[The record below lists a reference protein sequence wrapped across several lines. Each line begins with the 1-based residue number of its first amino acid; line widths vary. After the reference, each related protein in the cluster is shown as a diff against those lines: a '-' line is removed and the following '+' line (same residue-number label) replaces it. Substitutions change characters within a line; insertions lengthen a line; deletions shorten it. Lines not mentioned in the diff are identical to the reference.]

1 MRRFMMAA
9 ACLLALS
16 SNVGCF
22 IPIYSGDPAVRTRQ
36 LIYTSEDL
44 RQALQEWERAWFL
57 DQPSHLS
64 PHRVHGGVI

>member
-1 MRRFMMAA
+1 MMAA

-16 SNVGCF
+16 TNVGCF

-44 RQALQEWERAWFL
+44 RQVLQEWERLWFL
-57 DQPSHLS
+57 DGPSHLS

>member
-1 MRRFMMAA
+1 MRRYMMAA

-16 SNVGCF
+16 TNVGCF
-22 IPIYSGDPAVRTRQ
+22 IPIDSGDPAVRTRQ

-44 RQALQEWERAWFL
+44 RQVLQEWERLWFL
-57 DQPSHLS
+57 DGPSHLS